1 MQPNFEAIR
10 ERIDKMPLT
19 SELKTDFF
27 EGIET
32 CKEFS
37 VRDVKIS
44 MLHVLRGIILLNIK
58 HSYFS

>member
-37 VRDVKIS
+37 VRNVNVNF
-44 MLHVLRGIILLNIK
+44 VLRGILLLNIK
-58 HSYFS
+58 HPYFS